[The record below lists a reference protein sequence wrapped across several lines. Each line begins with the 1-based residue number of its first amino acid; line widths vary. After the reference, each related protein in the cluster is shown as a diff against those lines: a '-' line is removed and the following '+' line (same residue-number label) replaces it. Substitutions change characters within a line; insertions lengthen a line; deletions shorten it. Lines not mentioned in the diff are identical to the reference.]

1 MIVADSSALVAILRL
16 EPEADRFIEIILRSD
31 ELLVSSV
38 SYLETSM
45 VLAGRFGDQAD
56 WDPLDA
62 LLREQNAEIVPQD
75 AALTVAAREAFLRF
89 GKGRHPA
96 GLNMGDCAAYALA
109 RSRNLP
115 LLFKGGDFALTD
127 VAAAAAD

>member
-16 EPEADRFIEIILRSD
+16 EMETDRFIEIILRSGG
-31 ELLVSSV
+31 LLVSSV
-38 SYLETSM
+38 SYLETSL
-45 VLAGRFGDQAD
+45 VLAGRFGDRSD
-56 WDPLDA
+56 WDPLDT
-62 LLREQNAEIVPQD
+62 LLRDQNAEIVPHD
-75 AALTVAAREAFLRF
+75 AELTIAARDAFLRF

-109 RSRNLP
+109 KSRNLP

-127 VAAAAAD
+127 VVAAD